1 MADEQD
7 TITTDPQDTGE
18 VQTGAPEQAATEQTA
33 ASVDQTVHGD
43 EQANASPHSQDDKGS
58 LTPPNSQN
66 TDQQQAQPEP
76 KVDWEKRYRDQQS
89 HMDRQINQWR
99 SRMEEQAKQTAELA
113 KWRQEQEQRAQAASL
128 KPWSKSHPD
137 HPKFNSVLERARAV
151 EMQLRAI
158 PSNLPPEQQ
167 EATRQAIMSAI
178 SPDEQRQIQEYRET
192 SQNFQREW
200 FTDPQGTLMPMV
212 QPLVQQM
219 LQQEFK
225 KMEAQQTVQRDFADP
240 TLAPL
245 IQKYKDDYGKA
256 LQDGVPYE
264 YTNHMLKQHA
274 EIENLRTQLK
284 QLTGKAAQAD
294 EQRRLAKG
302 EASITRDPRTPTI
315 DPYTLAKK
323 EARESGIALDS
334 PQFAR
339 LVAKHTH

>member
-1 MADEQD
+1 MTDEQD
-7 TITTDPQDTGE
+7 TMPIDQPDTGE
-18 VQTGAPEQAATEQTA
+18 AQVSAPGQAAPETTATSTDQTA
-33 ASVDQTVHGD
+33 HGH
-43 EQANASPHSQDDKGS
+43 ETGTPAPQSQDKGS
-58 LTPPNSQN
+58 LTTPNSQS
-66 TDQQQAQPEP
+66 TDQQTQPEQ

-89 HMDRQINQWR
+89 HMDRQINHWR
-99 SRMEEQAKQTAELA
+99 SRMEEQSKQTAELS
-113 KWRQEQEQRAQAASL
+113 KWRQEQEQRTQAANL
-128 KPWSKSHPD
+128 KPWSKAHPE

-151 EMQLRAI
+151 ETQLRSI
-158 PSNLPPEQQ
+158 PSNMPPEQQ
-167 EATRQAIMSAI
+167 EATRQAIMSALN
-178 SPDEQRQIQEYRET
+178 PDEQRQIQEYRET

-212 QPLVQQM
+212 QPMVQQM

-225 KMEAQQTVQRDFADP
+225 KMEAQQTIQRDFADP
-240 TLAPL
+240 QLSPL
-245 IQKYKDDYGKA
+245 IQQYKDDYAKA

-274 EIENLRTQLK
+274 EINQLRDQLK
-284 QLTGKAAQAD
+284 SLTGKAAQAD

-323 EARESGIALDS
+323 EARDSGIPLDS